1 MSGSAPWL
9 ATRVASL
16 VPSVLSAK
24 TAQACIPMSDRV
36 GSFWVCSS
44 GSTTCIGGCCKYC
57 WTVSCRGANYR
68 QWVCGPC

>member
-1 MSGSAPWL
+1 MSGSTPWL

-16 VPSVLSAK
+16 VPSVLSAT
-24 TAQACIPMSDRV
+24 TAQACIPVSDRH

-44 GSTTCIGGCCKYC
+44 GSTTCPGGCCLYC
-57 WTVSCRGANYR
+57 WTTSCRGGNYR